1 MSGLDA
7 GSWTALA
14 VFVAVN
20 FVAASSG
27 AVFKPGTWYA
37 SLNKP
42 AWTPP
47 NWAFP
52 VVWTVLF
59 LLNAVAGWRVWEAA
73 DADAW
78 PALTIYGASLVLN
91 AAWSALFFGVRR
103 MRAALI
109 EVLFLAASLVAVM
122 AAFAPLDPVAA
133 WLIAPYLL
141 WVCAA
146 AFLNLRMI
154 QLNPARGGAPT

>member
-20 FVAASSG
+20 FAAAASG
-27 AVFKPGTWYA
+27 AIFKPGAWYA
-37 SLNKP
+37 NLKKP
-42 AWTPP
+42 VWTPP
-47 NWAFP
+47 NLAFP
-52 VVWTVLF
+52 IVWTVLF

-73 DADAW
+73 GADAAG
-78 PALTIYGASLVLN
+78 PLAIYGTSLLLN
-91 AAWSALFFGVRR
+91 AAWSALFFGARR

-122 AAFAPLDPVAA
+122 AAFAPIDAVAA
-133 WLIAPYLL
+133 WLIAPYLA
-141 WVCAA
+141 WVGVATL
-146 AFLNLRMI
+146 LNLRML
-154 QLNPARGGAPT
+154 QLNPSESRAA